1 MRGRE
6 ELRPFH
12 QYGMT
17 QARAHWLLWGA
28 FTLNAV
34 SAPAASLT
42 ETLARMDKAA
52 QKFTSL
58 SADMRKVS
66 HTGVIDEDTVDVG
79 TVLMKRPK
87 PHDIRM
93 LFEIKPPD
101 PKKLFIDGKKVQ
113 IFFPNSLTEQEY
125 DMSKYKS
132 LLDQFLLLGFGSNSK
147 ELENDYTISLG
158 GSEVIAGEKTTRLEL
173 IPKSQEML
181 VHLKR
186 VELWLSD
193 ETGMPLQQKFYQPGN
208 DYQVATYTNIKI
220 NPSLPELKLDVPK
233 GTKKEYPLK

>member
-1 MRGRE
+1 MI
-6 ELRPFH
+6 
-12 QYGMT
+12 
-17 QARAHWLLWGA
+17 QAPSHLLLLA
-28 FTLNAV
+28 AV
-34 SAPAASLT
+34 VLTAASAPAASLS

-52 QKFTSL
+52 AKFTSL
-58 SADMRKVS
+58 SADIKKVS
-66 HTGVIDEDTVDVG
+66 HTGVINEDTIDDG
-79 TVLMKRPK
+79 TVMMKRPK

-93 LFEIKPPD
+93 LLDIKPPD
-101 PKKLFIDGKKVQ
+101 PKLVFIDGKKVQ
-113 IFFPNSLTEQEY
+113 IFFPNSLVEQEY

-147 ELENDYTISLG
+147 ELEDDYTISMG
-158 GSEVIAGEKTTRLEL
+158 GSEVVAGEKTTRLEL
-173 IPKSQEML
+173 IPKSKEML

-186 VELWLSD
+186 VDLWLSD

-208 DYQVATYTNIKI
+208 DYHVATYTNIKI